1 MNKNSERSGRFTA
14 LTAAVMAVVVVVSV
28 LAGGAAAAT
37 SSVEAGGTQAD
48 LGQNGQ
54 VTQNVEPTDQE
65 NVSLVY
71 VDSSTG
77 NVTVVTGNASGA
89 STHDLNVSATAIGP
103 AADLTEDGTLQV
115 PYMNSNGDLFVVN
128 VTDGNTT
135 QVASSAVQSPSRM
148 AVGTWNGSFGIL
160 AANSD
165 DDIVRFHYNSTAD
178 TWNETT
184 VKSGADAQAVL
195 GVADYDGD
203 GDDDLVYVN
212 SNPYV
217 AHLSQSGETT
227 TVGSVTIGQG
237 SNVYGAGAPANL
249 DQKGDVRVPVV
260 SSSAEPGVLD
270 SESNLEI
277 LDNTDGQKKPVTAAN
292 WSGGPEKE
300 LVWMTSS
307 GSISYTTL
315 NGTTS
320 SVNADGNQIS
330 GVQSAGVAGVYAYEE
345 PSFEVSDF
353 ELARTG
359 SQNVTAS
366 FDTSTRIDGANVTIE
381 TPSGS
386 TEHVTLS
393 GNESSRSSGDEL
405 LYEYAIVYD
414 GDADGQ
420 YNGTLSNVTPA
431 TAADEVTP
439 GLEASTT
446 VDSVAPTVDASGDT
460 TATAGESVSLSANAS
475 DATTNVTSIRW
486 ELGDGA
492 SGNGTEVTHTYDAA
506 GEYTATVTATDAAGN
521 ENTDTV
527 TVDVN
532 AADDDSDADESGST
546 LPADV
551 RERDNA
557 AIDSDDMARLL
568 GSDVQR
574 IEFESAPTDETVVV
588 DRVSDLPEDAP
599 DLDDVVSIYRID
611 VPAVASGSEATL
623 ELSLEES
630 ELDGADASAVVVER
644 YDGDE
649 WTALDTSATVEDGE
663 VVIEAET
670 DGFSTFAVTT
680 SGDATDGSDS
690 GDGTSDSTDTADGTP
705 ETTEEPTTDDS
716 SDSGDTGDSGSGDS
730 TTGTSE
736 TPTASGVNVP
746 GFGTVVALIALVAA
760 AFLARRR

>member
-1 MNKNSERSGRFTA
+1 
-14 LTAAVMAVVVVVSV
+14 MAVVVVVSAA
-28 LAGGAAAAT
+28 AGGAAAAT
-37 SSVEAGGTQAD
+37 SSVQAGGTHAD
-48 LGQNGQ
+48 LGQDGG

-71 VDSSTG
+71 VDTDTD

-103 AADLTEDGTLQV
+103 AADLTGDGTLQV

-165 DDIVRFHYNSTAD
+165 DDIVRFHYNATAD
-178 TWNETT
+178 AWNETT
-184 VKSGADAQAVL
+184 VKSSADAQAVL

-203 GDDDLVYVN
+203 GDDELVYVN

-217 AHLSQSGETT
+217 AYLSQSGETT

-249 DQKGDVRVPVV
+249 DGTGDVRVPVV
-260 SSSAEPGVLD
+260 SSSAAPGLLD
-270 SESNLEI
+270 SESNLEV
-277 LDNTDGQKKPVTAAN
+277 LDDTDGQKKPVTAAN

-353 ELARTG
+353 ELAQTG

-366 FDTSTRIDGANVTIE
+366 FDTPTQIDGANVTIE

-386 TEHVTLS
+386 TEYISLS
-393 GNESSRSSGDEL
+393 GNESSRTGGDEL
-405 LYEYAIVYD
+405 LYEYSIVYD

-431 TAADEVTP
+431 TAADEVSP

-446 VDSVAPTVDASGDT
+446 VDSVPPTVTASGDT
-460 TATAGESVSLSANAS
+460 TATAGESVSFSANAS
-475 DATTNVTSIRW
+475 DATTNVTSIQW
-486 ELGDGA
+486 DFGDGA
-492 SGNGTEVTHTYDAA
+492 SDTGADVTHTYDAA

-527 TVDVN
+527 TVDVS
-532 AADDDSDADESGST
+532 APDDDSDADESGST

-557 AIDSDDMARLL
+557 AIDSDDVARLL

-611 VPAVASGSEATL
+611 VPAAASGSEATL

-670 DGFSTFAVTT
+670 SGFSTFAVTT
-680 SGDATDGSDS
+680 SGDATDDSGS
-690 GDGTSDSTDTADGTP
+690 GDGTSDSNDTGDGTP
-705 ETTEEPTTDDS
+705 ETTEESNTDDS
-716 SDSGDTGDSGSGDS
+716 SDSDDTGDSGSGDS
-730 TTGTSE
+730 TVETSE